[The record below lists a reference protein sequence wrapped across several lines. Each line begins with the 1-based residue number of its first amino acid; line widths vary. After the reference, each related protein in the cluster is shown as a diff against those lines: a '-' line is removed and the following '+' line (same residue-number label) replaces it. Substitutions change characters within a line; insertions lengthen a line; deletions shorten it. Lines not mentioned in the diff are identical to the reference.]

1 MKVAE
6 ALILRAD
13 YQKRIEQI
21 RHRLS
26 QNVTTQEGSDPL
38 EDPNELI
45 AEMERVGDDLADLIR
60 RINRTN
66 ATAEIADGMTVT
78 DALARRDI
86 AGKKQAIYRETAEA
100 ASQLTARWMRSELR
114 VVSAV
119 NVVDLQ
125 RRADELGREYR
136 EIDTRIQEAN
146 WQIELV
152 D

>member
-1 MKVAE
+1 MKLAE

-26 QNVTTQEGSDPL
+26 QNVTIQEGSDPL
-38 EDPNELI
+38 EDPNALI

-66 ATAEIADGMTVT
+66 ATAEVSDGTIVT
-78 DALARRDI
+78 DALAARDI
-86 AGKKQAIYRETAEA
+86 AGKKQAIYRETADA
-100 ASQLTARWMRSELR
+100 ASQKPSRWMRSELR

-119 NVVDLQ
+119 DVSDLQ
-125 RRADELGREYR
+125 QRADDLGREYR

-146 WQIELV
+146 WQIDLV